1 MTDSPAGPFAIGE
14 FESGLLDPLSSGSAA
29 ADCVGDDAVVAA
41 LAEVELM
48 LCRAWADAGLAPA
61 WAAELTLEGELDLD
75 LLAEGSRSGGNP
87 VIPLVSQLRQHADA
101 EHPDGGEWVHR
112 GATSQDILDTAL
124 MLVAKHAVS
133 GMRWE
138 LSALADSLAELA
150 MTHRSTLQ
158 AGRTL
163 TQHAAPIT
171 FGAKVAS
178 WLDGVDAART
188 ALDGVDLPVQLAG
201 SVGIGSAVLDLTGET
216 DAADR
221 LRSALAARLTLVDPG
236 RSWQAERTPVVSLG
250 SALALTIGALGR
262 IAADVLVLART
273 EVGEVEEGGGAGSS
287 SALPQKRNP
296 ATATLIRAAAL
307 QSPGLVATLFGSLVT
322 GDERP
327 SGSWH
332 AEWQPLRQLLRLG
345 IETAEATRSLIDSL
359 EVDVERMAANVKLTG
374 GLIYAEHVQSVLTRE
389 VGRAESSVS
398 VKNAIAEGSLA
409 SLGVELSPTSAIEA
423 AGVVIEASLAR
434 YRSPA
439 RNPSPQ
445 ETP

>member
-1 MTDSPAGPFAIGE
+1 MTDPLGGPFVVGG
-14 FESGLLDPLSSGSAA
+14 FESGILDPLSSGSAA
-29 ADCVGDDAVVAA
+29 GDCVGDDAVVAA

-48 LCRAWADAGLAPA
+48 LSRSWADSELAPSWVA
-61 WAAELTLEGELDLD
+61 DLTLEGELDLD

-87 VIPLVSQLRQHADA
+87 VIPLVTQLRKHAEA
-101 EHPDGGEWVHR
+101 EHPGAGDWVHR

-133 GMRWE
+133 GMRSE
-138 LSALADSLAELA
+138 LAALASALATLAD
-150 MTHRSTLQ
+150 THRATPQ

-178 WLDGVDAART
+178 WLDGVEAART
-188 ALDGVDLPVQLAG
+188 ALDGIVLPVQLAG
-201 SVGIGSAVLDLTGET
+201 SVGIGSAVLDLTGAT

-221 LRSALAARLTLVDPG
+221 LRSALAARLSLADPE
-236 RSWQAERTPVVSLG
+236 RSWQAERTPVVALG
-250 SALALTIGALGR
+250 SALALSIGALGR

-287 SALPQKRNP
+287 SAMPQKRNP
-296 ATATLIRAAAL
+296 ATATLIRSAAL
-307 QSPGLVATLFGSLVT
+307 QSPGLVATLFASLVT

-327 SGSWH
+327 SGTWH

-359 EVDVERMAANVKLTG
+359 EVDVERMAANVQLSG
-374 GLIYAEHVQSVLTRE
+374 GLIYAEHVQSVLTSQ
-389 VGRAESSVS
+389 VGRAEASVT
-398 VKNAIAEGSLA
+398 VTNAIADGGLA
-409 SLGVELSPTSAIEA
+409 SLDVELSPASAILA
-423 AGVVIEASLAR
+423 AGIVIDASLAR
-434 YRSPA
+434 HRLS
-439 RNPSPQ
+439 Q
-445 ETP
+445 ETQ

>member
-1 MTDSPAGPFAIGE
+1 MTDPLAGPFVVGG
-14 FESGLLDPLSSGSAA
+14 FESGILDPLSSGSAA

-48 LCRAWADAGLAPA
+48 LSRAWADTGLAPA
-61 WAAELTLEGELDLD
+61 WVAELTLEGELDLD

-87 VIPLVSQLRQHADA
+87 VIPLVTQLRTHAEA
-101 EHPDGGEWVHR
+101 EHQGAGEWVHR

-133 GMRWE
+133 GIRSE
-138 LSALADSLAELA
+138 LGALASSLAVLA
-150 MTHRSTLQ
+150 DTHRSTLQ

-178 WLDGVDAART
+178 WLDGVEAARV
-188 ALDGVDLPVQLAG
+188 ALDAVDLPVQLAG
-201 SVGIGSAVLDLTGET
+201 SVGIGSAALDLTGET
-216 DAADR
+216 DAQGR
-221 LRSALAARLTLVDPG
+221 LRSALAARLGLADPD
-236 RSWQAERTPVVSLG
+236 RSWQAERTPVASLG

-262 IAADVLVLART
+262 IAADILVLART

-287 SALPQKRNP
+287 SAMPQKRNP
-296 ATATLIRAAAL
+296 ATATLIHSAAL
-307 QSPGLVATLFGSLVT
+307 QSPGLVATLFASLVT

-345 IETAEATRSLIDSL
+345 IEAAEATRSLIDAL
-359 EVDVERMAANVKLTG
+359 EIDVERMAANVQLTG

-389 VGRAESSVS
+389 VGRAEASAAVSS
-398 VKNAIAEGSLA
+398 AIAEGALET
-409 SLGVELSPTSAIEA
+409 LGVELTPDSAIAA
-423 AGVVIEASLAR
+423 AGVVIDASLTR
-434 YRSPA
+434 HRS
-439 RNPSPQ
+439 NEESPK
-445 ETP
+445 